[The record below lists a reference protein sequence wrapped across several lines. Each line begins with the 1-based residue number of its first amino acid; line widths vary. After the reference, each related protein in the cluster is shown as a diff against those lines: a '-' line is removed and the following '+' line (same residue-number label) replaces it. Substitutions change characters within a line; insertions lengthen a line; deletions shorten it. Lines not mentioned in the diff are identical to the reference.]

1 MYFLNLKI
9 KNNSKKNQRSKIQIY
24 SFKTANKNEIKIEK
38 RDADI
43 VKTTP
48 IPIAVDDDDYF
59 TQINSNL
66 ERKKCFTS
74 NNAYP
79 NSVTSKNVSL
89 DKNENNPSSLS
100 YKNSLEFER
109 ESQLDENNNIE
120 GSSSDQA
127 SNEKILENLKN
138 QERYQMINL
147 NPSHK
152 KNSKIKE
159 NENLVNGIS
168 QINELTLEL
177 NSKNHIESTYSK
189 LLNSSD
195 NNANFPFGAKFF
207 EIHGEYN
214 L

>member
-1 MYFLNLKI
+1 M
-9 KNNSKKNQRSKIQIY
+9 
-24 SFKTANKNEIKIEK
+24 KIEK
-38 RDADI
+38 INTEI

-66 ERKKCFTS
+66 ERKKYFAS
-74 NNAYP
+74 NNTYP
-79 NSVTSKNVSL
+79 NSVTSKNASL

-100 YKNSLEFER
+100 YKNSLDFER

-120 GSSSDQA
+120 GSLLDQA
-127 SNEKILENLKN
+127 SNEKVLRNLKN
-138 QERYQMINL
+138 QEKNEMINL

-152 KNSKIKE
+152 KNSKTKE
-159 NENLVNGIS
+159 NEKLLNGIS
-168 QINELTLEL
+168 QLNELTLEL
-177 NSKNHIESTYSK
+177 NSKTHIESTYSK